1 MNQSRRFL
9 PSLFLFLLLISGCTL
24 PNLTFLPP
32 LSEEFVQNL
41 PAEKVVAQSSQ
52 ATPSPTPFQPLP
64 PTPVITP
71 TEIPTFTPEPSATPL
86 PPMETPVPAPQT
98 TFTPAEPV
106 GNLPKR
112 LNILLLGSDRRPGG
126 TLFRTDTIILVSIDT
141 QNGTVHI
148 LSFPRDLYVYIPGWM
163 QDRINVA
170 WQHGGFE
177 GLAATLEQNFG
188 VRPTHYAL
196 VNFRSF
202 KRVVDDL
209 GGLDVKVSQPLYDRY
224 PGKGWITIPKGK
236 VHMNADM
243 ALWYVRSRKT
253 SNDFA
258 RNRRQQEVLLAL
270 FEKFISLDALT
281 RAPEFYKA
289 YKKAVV
295 TNLTFEDGL
304 ALLPIAAQVALDRS
318 RIKHY
323 FITPEMA
330 YDYITPGGAMVLLP
344 NETAIRKLVKQVVG
358 GK

>member
-1 MNQSRRFL
+1 MKK
-9 PSLFLFLLLISGCTL
+9 PSLFLLQFCFLLIFVSGCTL
-24 PNLTFLPP
+24 PPLTFLPP
-32 LSEEFVQNL
+32 MEEGLAQDL
-41 PAEKVVAQSSQ
+41 PLEKVAAQNPQ
-52 ATPSPTPFQPLP
+52 LTPTPTPFQPLP

-71 TEIPTFTPEPSATPL
+71 TEIPTLTPEPSATP
-86 PPMETPVPAPQT
+86 PPPLETPAPQT
-98 TFTPAEPV
+98 TFTPAEAV

-112 LNILLLGSDRRPGG
+112 INILLLGSDRRPGG

-141 QNGTVHI
+141 QKGMVHI
-148 LSFPRDLYVYIPGWM
+148 LSFPRDLFVYIPGWT

-170 WQHGGFE
+170 WQHGGFD
-177 GLAATLEQNFG
+177 GLAATMQQNFG

-196 VNFRSF
+196 INFRSF

-209 GGLDVKVSQPLYDRY
+209 GGLEVKVGQPLYDKY

-236 VHMNADM
+236 VHMDADM

-270 FEKFISLDALT
+270 FEKFISLDAIT

-289 YKKAVV
+289 YKKAVI
-295 TNLTFEDGL
+295 TNLKFEDGL

-323 FITPEMA
+323 YITPDMA

>member
-1 MNQSRRFL
+1 MNHPYRFVPYL
-9 PSLFLFLLLISGCTL
+9 LFVLLLLSGCAL
-24 PNLTFLPP
+24 PNLTYLLPP
-32 LSEEFVQNL
+32 LTQGFAQEM
-41 PAEKVVAQSSQ
+41 PAERAVAQNPNV
-52 ATPSPTPFQPLP
+52 TPSPTPFQPLP
-64 PTPVITP
+64 PTPVMTP
-71 TEIPTFTPEPSATPL
+71 TEIPTFTPEPSATP
-86 PPMETPVPAPQT
+86 PPALETPAPDS
-98 TFTPAEPV
+98 TFIPTEAV

-126 TLFRTDTIILVSIDT
+126 SLFRTDTIILVSIDT
-141 QNGTVHI
+141 QKGMVHI
-148 LSFPRDLYVYIPGWM
+148 LSFPRDLYVYIPGWT

-177 GLAATLEQNFG
+177 GLAATMQQNFG

-209 GGLDVKVSQPLYDRY
+209 GGLDVKVSQPLYDKY

-236 VHMNADM
+236 VHMDADM

-295 TNLTFEDGL
+295 TNLQFEDGL

-344 NETAIRKLVKQVVG
+344 NETAIRKLVHQVVG

>member
-1 MNQSRRFL
+1 MNKPNCL
-9 PSLFLFLLLISGCTL
+9 LLYLFLLTLFLSGCIL
-24 PNLTFLPP
+24 PNLTAILPP
-32 LSEEFVQNL
+32 LTEGLAQDL
-41 PAEKVVAQSSQ
+41 PVEKARAQSLNV
-52 ATPSPTPFQPLP
+52 TPSPTPFQPLP

-71 TEIPTFTPEPSATPL
+71 TEIPTFTPEPSATPPAPL
-86 PPMETPVPAPQT
+86 ETPAPQT

-141 QNGTVHI
+141 EKGTVHI
-148 LSFPRDLYVYIPGWM
+148 LSFPRDLYVYIPGWT

-177 GLAATLEQNFG
+177 GLAATMQQNFG

-196 VNFRSF
+196 INFRSF

-209 GGLDVKVSQPLYDRY
+209 GGLEVKVTQPLYDKY

-236 VHMNADM
+236 VHMDADM

-270 FEKFISLDALT
+270 FEKFISLDALS

-295 TNLTFEDGL
+295 TNLKFEDGL

-330 YDYITPGGAMVLLP
+330 YNYITPGGAMVLLP

>member
-1 MNQSRRFL
+1 MNKSYR
-9 PSLFLFLLLISGCTL
+9 LLLVFFCLFFFLSGCTL
-24 PNLTFLPP
+24 PNLVYLPS
-32 LSEEFVQNL
+32 LAEEMVQGL
-41 PAEKVVAQSSQ
+41 PIEKAAAQSPNV
-52 ATPSPTPFQPLP
+52 TPSPTPFQPLP

-71 TEIPTFTPEPSATPL
+71 TEMPTLTPEPSATP
-86 PPMETPVPAPQT
+86 PPPLETPSPTA
-98 TFTPAEPV
+98 FIPAEAV

-112 LNILLLGSDRRPGG
+112 VNILLLGSDRRPGG

-141 QNGTVHI
+141 QKGMVHI
-148 LSFPRDLYVYIPGWM
+148 LSFPRDLYVYIPGWT

-170 WQHGGFE
+170 WQHGGFD
-177 GLAATLEQNFG
+177 GLAATMQQNFG
-188 VRPTHYAL
+188 VRPSHYAM
-196 VNFRSF
+196 VNFRVF

-209 GGLDVKVSQPLYDRY
+209 GGLEVKVGQPLYDKY

-236 VHMNADM
+236 VHMDADM

-289 YKKAVV
+289 YKKGVI
-295 TNLTFEDGL
+295 TNLKFEDGL
-304 ALLPIAAQVALDRS
+304 ALLPIAAQVALDRT

-323 FITPEMA
+323 YITPEMA